1 MDYLSRIK
9 QPIES
14 ELSDFN
20 NLFAEALSHTDGLL
34 SQALAYIR
42 QRTGKRMRPM
52 LILLIARNYGQVS
65 DVTQNAAVGLELLHT
80 ASLVHDDV
88 VDESEERR
96 GQASVNATYDNKVAV
111 LVGDYL
117 LSTALLHVA
126 YTKNTNIVK
135 YLAELG
141 RTLAS
146 GEILQLSN
154 ISNDKISEDV
164 YYQVIKQK
172 TAALFE
178 ACCAIGALSAGATD
192 EDIEKAKIF
201 GQNLGII
208 FQIRDDIFDYFDSTE
223 IGKPTGNDMA
233 EGKLTLPVIFALND
247 TNDSS
252 MLELAYKV
260 KNRTATSDEISR
272 LVAFAKDNGGIDYA
286 KKRMED
292 FHLDCMNYIDEQV
305 SSKEIK
311 DSLKCYLDYVIQRK
325 NKKVPKVLILF
336 TLETFFMCLLR
347 RTWFPV
353 LLFRSTACWQG
364 GLFQVGTIYWSTI
377 FRPGLLLLLYSI

>member
-20 NLFAEALSHTDGLL
+20 NLFTEALSHTDGLL

-126 YTKNTNIVK
+126 YTKNTNIVR

-192 EDIEKAKIF
+192 EDIEKAKVF

-252 MLELAYKV
+252 MIELAYKV

-286 KKRMED
+286 
-292 FHLDCMNYIDEQV
+292 IW
-305 SSKEIK
+305 I
-311 DSLKCYLDYVIQRK
+311 
-325 NKKVPKVLILF
+325 
-336 TLETFFMCLLR
+336 
-347 RTWFPV
+347 
-353 LLFRSTACWQG
+353 LLF
-364 GLFQVGTIYWSTI
+364 
-377 FRPGLLLLLYSI
+377 